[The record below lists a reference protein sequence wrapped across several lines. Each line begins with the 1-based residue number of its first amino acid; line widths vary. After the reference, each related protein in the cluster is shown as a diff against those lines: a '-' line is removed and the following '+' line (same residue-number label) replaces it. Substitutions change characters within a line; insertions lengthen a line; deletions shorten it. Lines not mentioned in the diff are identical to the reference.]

1 MSEERGV
8 HTVISRVTRANTAGQ
23 EGQSLVPVGRLRHSM
38 KRLVAAAGWGRSWF
52 RSQLRCWENTSEHF
66 DLQRYQ

>member
-1 MSEERGV
+1 M
-8 HTVISRVTRANTAGQ
+8 ISRYFRVTRANTAGQ
-23 EGQSLVPVGRLRHSM
+23 EGQSLAVVAVPVGRLRHSL
-38 KRLVAAAGWGRSWF
+38 KRLVAAAGWGHSWF